1 MSLDIIYVY
10 IWAMLKNLFISKVRI
25 RILEKYMFDLNA
37 SHHVRGLVRDL
48 GDEIN
53 AVRRELLNLKDAG
66 ILVSFKEGNKIVY
79 KINKDCP
86 IIWELRSM
94 FFKESDLGQKI
105 LSSLSSIDDIS
116 IGIVTDAF
124 IKNKHDNPSDID
136 MLFIG
141 NMKIKDLTSA
151 MNGLEKELGRVIK
164 YAAIKPEDYEFGRRK
179 KDPILMNALL
189 NDHIII
195 IGKDSALV

>member
-1 MSLDIIYVY
+1 
-10 IWAMLKNLFISKVRI
+10 MLKNLFISKVRI
-25 RILEKYMFDLNA
+25 RILEKYMSNLDA
-37 SHHVRGLVRDL
+37 AYHVRGLVRDL

-66 ILVSFKEGNKIVY
+66 ILVSSKDGNKIVY
-79 KINKDCP
+79 KIDKNCP
-86 IIWELRSM
+86 IIWELRSI
-94 FFKESDLGQKI
+94 FFKESDLGKKI
-105 LSSLSSIDDIS
+105 LSSLSSIEGIS
-116 IGIVTDAF
+116 VGIVTQAF
-124 IKNKHDNPSDID
+124 LQNKHEDPSDID

-141 NMKIKDLTSA
+141 NMKIRDLTSI

-189 NDHIII
+189 NDNIII
-195 IGKDSALV
+195 IGKDSDLI

>member
-1 MSLDIIYVY
+1 
-10 IWAMLKNLFISKVRI
+10 MLKHLFISKVRI
-25 RILEKYMFDLNA
+25 RILEKYMFNLKGVY
-37 SHHVRGLVRDL
+37 HVRGLVREL

-66 ILVSFKEGNKIVY
+66 ILKSAKEGNKIVY
-79 KINKDCP
+79 TIDRTCP

-94 FFKESDLGQKI
+94 FFKESDLGKKI
-105 LSSLSSIDDIS
+105 LACLSDIE
-116 IGIVTDAF
+116 GIAVAVVTEAF
-124 IKNKHDNPSDID
+124 LKEKHDDPSDID

-141 NMKIKDLTSA
+141 NMKIRDLTSA
-151 MNGLEKELGRVIK
+151 MNGLEKELGKVIK

-189 NDHIII
+189 KDKIII
-195 IGKDSALV
+195 IGKDSDLI